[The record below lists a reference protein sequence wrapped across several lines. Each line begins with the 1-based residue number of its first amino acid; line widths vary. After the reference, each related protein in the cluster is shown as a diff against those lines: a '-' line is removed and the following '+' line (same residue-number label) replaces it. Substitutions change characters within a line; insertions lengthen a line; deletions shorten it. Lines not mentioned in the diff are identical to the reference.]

1 MPLVVGWIFLCP
13 LTLMGLRFARQVTLS
28 GSMWDGLQ
36 ALGARHLFTWRFF
49 HLWFLADLLLF
60 YVLAL
65 TVRWLIGQLALE
77 RRERLSETCRTL
89 LRSSW
94 HSAIFAI
101 PTAALLL
108 PIHLDRADLTT
119 GLLLQVLLFMLFGFG
134 VVLYAQRDFLGTWS
148 RNAWRQVILA
158 VALLPF
164 AFWGARRTLLSEPQW
179 DVTARLVGA
188 STAALMLWLLLSGLM
203 GLFIRYLDRPNQIYR
218 YLSDAS
224 YSLYLL
230 HLPMV
235 VWVGG
240 LVAGTALPA
249 GIKYLLTLV
258 VSIPALLL
266 IYHYAIRSS
275 GLAAVLG
282 VSNKNPEAALRLAD
296 RTYDSA

>member
-1 MPLVVGWIFLCP
+1 
-13 LTLMGLRFARQVTLS
+13 
-28 GSMWDGLQ
+28 
-36 ALGARHLFTWRFF
+36 
-49 HLWFLADLLLF
+49 
-60 YVLAL
+60 
-65 TVRWLIGQLALE
+65 
-77 RRERLSETCRTL
+77 
-89 LRSSW
+89 
-94 HSAIFAI
+94 
-101 PTAALLL
+101 
-108 PIHLDRADLTT
+108 
-119 GLLLQVLLFMLFGFG
+119 
-134 VVLYAQRDFLGTWS
+134 
-148 RNAWRQVILA
+148 
-158 VALLPF
+158 
-164 AFWGARRTLLSEPQW
+164 
-179 DVTARLVGA
+179 
-188 STAALMLWLLLSGLM
+188 M

-275 GLAAVLG
+275 GFAAVLG